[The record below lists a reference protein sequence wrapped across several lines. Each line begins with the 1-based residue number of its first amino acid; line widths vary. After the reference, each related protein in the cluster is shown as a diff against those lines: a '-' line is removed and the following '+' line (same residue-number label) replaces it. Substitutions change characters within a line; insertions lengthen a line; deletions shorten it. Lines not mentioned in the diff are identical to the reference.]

1 MLVESVMLKPPKA
14 PDRPLVPYMRF
25 SRKLWAK
32 VRAEHPDS
40 QLWDIG
46 KIIGQMWR
54 DAPESEKLAYQ
65 QEYEIEKAEYE
76 KALKAYH
83 NSAAY
88 QQYVSAKNR
97 AKMADKTG
105 TVGSVIANSRG
116 RLESGGVVIQ
126 PAEDDE
132 LTDLSSRRVAAV
144 RFDRNHRLIA
154 DLFNGSV
161 VTDTRTIV
169 VQNRIDMLKKQANSL
184 SSHQAINQSFLNKL
198 EEELKSL
205 EVTFN
210 EKKRQMERASDEFA
224 AKLKKVCEERPQ
236 VDEAKYLEMTEEWE
250 KKLLKAYGEFT
261 AKEEEKKK
269 RQMVEREQLAEE
281 TPILYSLTVG
291 ESSPSPKSKENESS
305 KSVHQNTSTV
315 TIVPAPTSSVST
327 AVVGQEV
334 PTSITATT
342 VSLPTTT
349 SVTPSTS
356 LPGTV
361 APSATTDSTDAS
373 KPLAPEAAPAPST
386 PSASAKTPPSTLDV
400 KSSSSDLME
409 VDNKES
415 KPPEEK
421 SGKNESESAPTQ
433 SPQKQ
438 SQQ

>member
-1 MLVESVMLKPPKA
+1 MSYTVQLCAFVRYHWYLTAEMKGLMCFSLSHSKIRFAMFRHPNSTPSRPSAQGDPGMLKPPKA
-14 PDRPLVPYMRF
+14 PDRPLVPYMRY

-46 KIIGQMWR
+46 KIIGHMWR

-88 QQYVSAKNR
+88 QQYLSAKNR
-97 AKMADKTG
+97 AKMADKSG

-132 LTDLSSRRVAAV
+132 PSDLSSRRVAAI

-184 SSHQAINQSFLNKL
+184 STHQVLNADKKAGNRICFSQSKL
-198 EEELKSL
+198 EEELKNL
-205 EVTFN
+205 ETTFN
-210 EKKRQMERASDEFA
+210 EKKRQMETSSDEFA
-224 AKLKKVCEERPQ
+224 ARLKKVCEERPQ
-236 VDEAKYLEMTEEWE
+236 IDEAKYLQMTEEWE
-250 KKLLKAYGEFT
+250 KKLLKAYKEIT
-261 AKEEEKKK
+261 AKEEERKK
-269 RQMVEREQLAEE
+269 RQIVEREQLAEE

-291 ESSPSPKSKENESS
+291 ESSPSPKNKGKEPASP
-305 KSVHQNTSTV
+305 VV
-315 TIVPAPTSSVST
+315 TPAPAEEEKKV
-327 AVVGQEV
+327 EE
-334 PTSITATT
+334 
-342 VSLPTTT
+342 
-349 SVTPSTS
+349 
-356 LPGTV
+356 
-361 APSATTDSTDAS
+361 S
-373 KPLAPEAAPAPST
+373 KPEPMETDTKTDPPPAPAPAPEPTKEEEPQTST
-386 PSASAKTPPSTLDV
+386 PEPAAMEPPT
-400 KSSSSDLME
+400 
-409 VDNKES
+409 
-415 KPPEEK
+415 
-421 SGKNESESAPTQ
+421 
-433 SPQKQ
+433 
-438 SQQ
+438 SQA